1 MSLLIALN
9 NFISW
14 QCLPHLSPLPVA
26 YRVRYFPRSI
36 IFIFLIRLLD
46 LLFLPSQYCHLI
58 HYAHHPDN
66 IVQSIIPCFM
76 VSFQIHYDHDPDT
89 ISDPLL
95 SLPDTFTRPAIPILP
110 ISYYISDYASDVS
123 PYFITPS
130 TILSLDILFNSVC

>member
-26 YRVRYFPRSI
+26 YHVRYFPRSV

-46 LLFLPSQYCHLI
+46 LLFLPSQYCHPI
-58 HYAHHPDN
+58 HYAHHPNN

-76 VSFQIHYDHDPDT
+76 VSFQISYDHDPNM